1 MPIKLKSSDG
11 EVFDV
16 DIEVAK
22 ASVTIKT
29 MLEDLGV
36 GENND
41 EIVPLPNVNSTIL
54 KKGKCCPVNSGGCA
68 CVSGQSGGQFDDPAE
83 IRSLSMEPESV
94 CAFRVI
100 GMRFVLKCVRRSP
113 LFLLPRCSIAQ
124 THRFSLLFHAVLLW
138 ANYHKNDPPIVEV
151 SILDI
156 LALAALISPAS
167 QSASLGALCLNRI
180 ADKAD
185 PLQLD

>member
-54 KKGKCCPVNSGGCA
+54 KKGKCRSMSSGCA
-68 CVSGQSGGQFDDPAE
+68 CVRSIWRSVIGPAD
-83 IRSLSMEPESV
+83 IRSTWSPFCV
-94 CAFRVI
+94 FGV
-100 GMRFVLKCVRRSP
+100 RFVRQSAENSIVLVSLDHPNSP
-113 LFLLPRCSIAQ
+113 TLSS
-124 THRFSLLFHAVLLW
+124 SLHAVLLW

-151 SILDI
+151 SIRNR
-156 LALAALISPAS
+156 PA
-167 QSASLGALCLNRI
+167 LGALI
-180 ADKAD
+180 
-185 PLQLD
+185 

>member
-54 KKGKCCPVNSGGCA
+54 KKGKCRSMSSGCA
-68 CVSGQSGGQFDDPAE
+68 CVRSIWRSVIGPAD
-83 IRSLSMEPESV
+83 IRSTWSPFCV
-94 CAFRVI
+94 FGV
-100 GMRFVLKCVRRSP
+100 RFVRQSAENSIVLVSLDHPNSPTLFSPRSP
-113 LFLLPRCSIAQ
+113 AVGQLPQERPSDCRGEYSEPSCTRCAY
-124 THRFSLLFHAVLLW
+124 L
-138 ANYHKNDPPIVEV
+138 
-151 SILDI
+151 
-156 LALAALISPAS
+156 AS
-167 QSASLGALCLNRI
+167 QSASLDALCL
-180 ADKAD
+180 
-185 PLQLD
+185 